1 MSFLD
6 VWNPAYEGSP
16 ADTEN
21 INLGAGRIRDF
32 KINVRERLNVD
43 HSFGDAFDNGRHLQ
57 VTLMN
62 AGGVPA
68 TRLADEGL
76 LWANAVAGNTELL
89 YQDSTGRIVQITL
102 DGSVNAPSPFA
113 SGTVMLF
120 AQASPPSGWVQTS
133 NNDAMVRLVND
144 ASGGSTGGSWTIGGT
159 SLTLSAGSLSV
170 SSSFSGSVSGT
181 VAGHTLAVGEL
192 PSHTHDTILPI
203 SGGSNGGSAP
213 GGENAVWSL
222 GTPYQTDGGTGG
234 GGSHT
239 HGWSGSVSGTVTST
253 PTQGNPTGTFS
264 NDGTWRP
271 SYVNAMLAVKS

>member
-6 VWNPAYEGSP
+6 IWNPAYEGSP

-102 DGSVNAPSPFA
+102 DGSVNAPSPFP

-144 ASGGSTGGSWTIGGT
+144 GSGGGTGGSWTIGGT
-159 SLTLSAGSLSV
+159 NLSLNSGSLSV
-170 SSSFSGSVSGT
+170 SSSFSGSVNGT
-181 VAGHTLAVGEL
+181 VAGHTLTTAEI
-192 PSHTHDTILPI
+192 PSHTHNTTIPL
-203 SGGSNGGSAP
+203 SGANNAGPSSGST
-213 GGENAVWSL
+213 NAVFGS
-222 GTPYQTDGGTGG
+222 TAYTSDGGTGG
-234 GGSHT
+234 GGSHS